1 MKQMISLICFS
12 AIALT
17 TNAQTDTLIKKT
29 VTKTVPQKTGT
40 MQTLKPIGL
49 STTMPKLPDLK
60 FTNVN
65 ITTTATGAG
74 VYTLEIFFTVKNEG
88 TAAILTSDVSVQGY
102 LTDETG
108 FARTQD
114 ISFTGTYR
122 PACGVSLGTGL
133 GADKGETLE
142 AGASKQSSMR
152 CFNVQL
158 QKTPRPV
165 YYITLNPF
173 SDIKEL
179 NRDNNRVPTTIL
191 L

>member
-1 MKQMISLICFS
+1 MKRISIFSFFMATVFIC
-12 AIALT
+12 
-17 TNAQTDTLIKKT
+17 NAQVDSTLRRPISKT
-29 VTKTVPQKTGT
+29 LPQKSTGT
-40 MQTLKPIGL
+40 QTIKQSGL
-49 STTMPKLPDLK
+49 NTPVPKLPDLK
-60 FTNVN
+60 FTNV
-65 ITTTATGAG
+65 TVTATATGAG
-74 VYTLEIFFTVKNEG
+74 VYTLDVSFTVKNDG
-88 TAAILTSDVSVQGY
+88 TAPILTSDVSVQGY
-102 LTDETG
+102 ITDEVG

-114 ISFTGTYR
+114 ILFTGTYR
-122 PACGVSLGTGL
+122 AGCGTSLSSGTGVF
-133 GADKGETLE
+133 KGEMLE
-142 AGASKQSSMR
+142 AGASRQSSLR